1 MSAFGT
7 SVCRKC
13 WFIESSFRFSPFL
26 DVNGCILAEVNEQ
39 KKKRMKA
46 DSDLSRL
53 SPAAS
58 MRSQLEQAAS
68 LKGEQ
73 VRLLIL

>member
-1 MSAFGT
+1 
-7 SVCRKC
+7 
-13 WFIESSFRFSPFL
+13 
-26 DVNGCILAEVNEQ
+26 
-39 KKKRMKA
+39 MKS

-73 VRLLIL
+73 VRLLIIEQKNVVSFFFVNSLLIDVWLTLN